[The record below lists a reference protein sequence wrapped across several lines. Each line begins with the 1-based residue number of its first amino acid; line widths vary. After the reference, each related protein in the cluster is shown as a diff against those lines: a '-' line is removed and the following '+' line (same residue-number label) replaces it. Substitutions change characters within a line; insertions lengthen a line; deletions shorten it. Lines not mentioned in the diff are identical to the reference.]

1 MELRSNSTDIFFL
14 NPSPGTENT
23 YKGACDVLGTFSV
36 STVRKKW
43 TGVGDYFRDSS
54 RKEENCGGLESDEE
68 TGKLAG

>member
-1 MELRSNSTDIFFL
+1 M
-14 NPSPGTENT
+14 
-23 YKGACDVLGTFSV
+23 LGTFSV

-68 TGKLAG
+68 TGKLAGQQDPVQLAGGSQQAWVPQTK